1 MANKISLSG
10 SKGCGKS
17 AVAKQFLHKY
27 PDTDPV
33 ILSFAQPL
41 KIFLTEIL
49 SEVNEPEVVHEALYG
64 DKDNTYVKTKGIS
77 RQDVEYAMMELLG
90 ALKVDQTTNR
100 FVAWAQESG
109 LVVDSVSGR
118 ELLQKVGTE
127 FFRHRIRDTFWVD
140 LMQQSILDNEGCTIV
155 VDDTRFP
162 DEFRLL
168 KSMGFVMMNIINPYE
183 IYEKDTHISENS
195 LEGVKFD
202 ITFVNDKA
210 LGKQHLFDF
219 VENNL

>member
-1 MANKISLSG
+1 MANKTSLSG

-17 AVAKQFLHKY
+17 AVANQILRKHQ
-27 PDTDPV
+27 DTDPV

-41 KIFLTEIL
+41 KIFLTEL
-49 SEVNEPEVVHEALYG
+49 LQEGNDPTVVYEAMYG
-64 DKDNTYVKTKGIS
+64 DKDSTFVSTKRIS
-77 RQDVEYAMMELLG
+77 RQTIEYAMMELVNSLN
-90 ALKVDQTTNR
+90 VTQITNK
-100 FVAWAQESG
+100 FIQWAHEEG
-109 LVVDSVSGR
+109 LVTQSVSGR

-127 FFRHRIRDTFWVD
+127 FFRHKIRDTFWVD

-168 KSMGFVMMNIINPYE
+168 KSMGFVMLNIINPE
-183 IYEKDTHISENS
+183 ESTKDSHISENS
-195 LEGVKFD
+195 LNRVSFD
-202 ITFVNDKA
+202 LTFINDKS
-210 LGKQHLFDF
+210 LGKENIVNF

>member
-17 AVAKQFLHKY
+17 AVAKQFLYKY

-49 SEVNEPEVVHEALYG
+49 SEVNEPELVHEALYG
-64 DKDNTYVKTKGIS
+64 DKDNTYVKTKGCLEA
-77 RQDVEYAMMELLG
+77 VPYAMIELLG
-90 ALKVDQTTNR
+90 SLKV
-100 FVAWAQESG
+100 VKESNMFIDWLKEAG
-109 LVVDSVSGR
+109 LVVDSISGR

-127 FFRHRIRDTFWVD
+127 FFRQRIRDTFWVD
-140 LMQQSILDNEGCTIV
+140 LMQQSIIDNEGCTIV

-168 KSMGFVMMNIINPYE
+168 KSMGFVMLNIINPE
-183 IYEKDTHISENS
+183 EAVKDNHISENS
-195 LEGVKFD
+195 LNGVSFD
-202 ITFVNDKA
+202 LTFINDKS
-210 LGKQHLFDF
+210 LGKENIVNF

>member
-1 MANKISLSG
+1 MANKTSLSG

-17 AVAKQFLHKY
+17 AVANQVLRKHQ
-27 PDTDPV
+27 DTDPV

-41 KIFLTEIL
+41 KIFLTEL
-49 SEVNEPEVVHEALYG
+49 LQEGNDPTVVYEALYG
-64 DKDNTYVKTKGIS
+64 DKDNTFVSTKRIS
-77 RQDVEYAMMELLG
+77 RQTIEYAMIGLVNS
-90 ALKVDQTTNR
+90 LKVTQITNK
-100 FVAWAQESG
+100 FIQWAQESG
-109 LVVDSVSGR
+109 LIVDSISGR

-140 LMQQSILDNEGCTIV
+140 LMQQSILENEGCTIV

-168 KSMGFVMMNIINPYE
+168 KSMGFVMLNIINPE
-183 IYEKDTHISENS
+183 ESTRDSHISENS
-195 LEGVKFD
+195 LNGVSFD
-202 ITFVNDKA
+202 LTFINDKS
-210 LGKQHLFDF
+210 LGKENIINF

>member
-1 MANKISLSG
+1 MANKTSLSG

-17 AVAKQFLHKY
+17 AVANQILRKHQ
-27 PDTDPV
+27 DTDPV

-41 KIFLTEIL
+41 KIFLTEL
-49 SEVNEPEVVHEALYG
+49 LQEGNDPTVVYEAMYG
-64 DKDNTYVKTKGIS
+64 DKDNTFVSTKRIS
-77 RQDVEYAMMELLG
+77 RQTIEYAMIGLVNS
-90 ALKVDQTTNR
+90 LKVTQITNK
-100 FVAWAQESG
+100 FIQWAQESG
-109 LVVDSVSGR
+109 LIVDQVSGR

-140 LMQQSILDNEGCTIV
+140 LMQQSILENEGCTVV

-168 KSMGFVMMNIINPYE
+168 KSMGFVMLNIINPE
-183 IYEKDTHISENS
+183 ENIKDSHISENS
-195 LEGVKFD
+195 LNGVSFD
-202 ITFVNDKA
+202 LTFINDKS
-210 LGKQHLFDF
+210 LGKENIINF

>member
-17 AVAKQFLHKY
+17 AVAKQFLYKY

-49 SEVNEPEVVHEALYG
+49 SEANEPELVHEALYG
-64 DKDNTYVKTKGIS
+64 DKDNTYVKTKGCLEA
-77 RQDVEYAMMELLG
+77 VPYAMIELLG
-90 ALKVDQTTNR
+90 SLKV
-100 FVAWAQESG
+100 VKESNMFIDWLKEAG
-109 LVVDSVSGR
+109 LVVDSISGR

-127 FFRHRIRDTFWVD
+127 FFRQRIRDTFWVD
-140 LMQQSILDNEGCTIV
+140 LMQQSIIDNEGCTIV

-168 KSMGFVMMNIINPYE
+168 KSMGFVMLNIINPE
-183 IYEKDTHISENS
+183 EAVKDNHISENS
-195 LEGVKFD
+195 LNGVSFD
-202 ITFVNDKA
+202 LTFINDKS
-210 LGKQHLFDF
+210 LGKENIVNF

>member
-1 MANKISLSG
+1 MANKTSLSG

-17 AVAKQFLHKY
+17 AVANQVLRKHQ
-27 PDTDPV
+27 DTDPV

-41 KIFLTEIL
+41 KIFLTEL
-49 SEVNEPEVVHEALYG
+49 LQEGNDPTVVYEALYG
-64 DKDNTYVKTKGIS
+64 DKDNTFVSTKRIS
-77 RQDVEYAMMELLG
+77 RQTIEYAMIGLVNS
-90 ALKVDQTTNR
+90 LKVTQITNK
-100 FVAWAQESG
+100 FIQWAQESG
-109 LVVDSVSGR
+109 LIVDSIRGR

-140 LMQQSILDNEGCTIV
+140 LMQQSILENEGCTIV

-168 KSMGFVMMNIINPYE
+168 KSMGFVMLNIINPE
-183 IYEKDTHISENS
+183 ESTRDIHISENS
-195 LEGVKFD
+195 LNGVSFD
-202 ITFVNDKA
+202 LTFINDKS
-210 LGKQHLFDF
+210 LGKENIVNF

>member
-1 MANKISLSG
+1 MANKTSLSG

-17 AVAKQFLHKY
+17 AVANQVLRKHQ
-27 PDTDPV
+27 DTDPV

-41 KIFLTEIL
+41 KIFLTEL
-49 SEVNEPEVVHEALYG
+49 LQEGNDPTVVYEALYG
-64 DKDNTYVKTKGIS
+64 DKDNTFVSTKRIS
-77 RQDVEYAMMELLG
+77 RQTIEYAMIGLVNI
-90 ALKVDQTTNR
+90 LKVTQITNK
-100 FVAWAQESG
+100 FIQWAQESG
-109 LVVDSVSGR
+109 LIVDSISGR

-140 LMQQSILDNEGCTIV
+140 LMQQSILENEGCTIV

-168 KSMGFVMMNIINPYE
+168 KSMGFVMLNIINPE
-183 IYEKDTHISENS
+183 ESTKDSHISENS
-195 LEGVKFD
+195 LNGVSFD
-202 ITFVNDKA
+202 LTFINDKS
-210 LGKQHLFDF
+210 LGKENIINF

>member
-1 MANKISLSG
+1 MANKTSLSG

-17 AVAKQFLHKY
+17 AVANQILRKHQ
-27 PDTDPV
+27 DTDPV

-41 KIFLTEIL
+41 KIFLTEL
-49 SEVNEPEVVHEALYG
+49 LQEGNDPTVVYEAMYG
-64 DKDNTYVKTKGIS
+64 DKDNTFVSTKRIS
-77 RQDVEYAMMELLG
+77 RQTIEYAMIGLVNS
-90 ALKVDQTTNR
+90 LKVTQITNK
-100 FVAWAQESG
+100 FIQWAQESG
-109 LVVDSVSGR
+109 LVVDSISGR

-140 LMQQSILDNEGCTIV
+140 LMQQSILENEGCTIV

-168 KSMGFVMMNIINPYE
+168 KSMGFVMLNIINPE
-183 IYEKDTHISENS
+183 ESTRDSHISENS
-195 LEGVKFD
+195 LNGVSFD
-202 ITFVNDKA
+202 LTFINDKS
-210 LGKQHLFDF
+210 LGKENIINF

>member
-1 MANKISLSG
+1 MANKVSLSG

-17 AVAKQFLHKY
+17 AVARQFLYKY

-49 SEVNEPEVVHEALYG
+49 SEVNDPNTVHEALYG
-64 DKDNTYVKTKGIS
+64 DKDNTFVSTKGIS
-77 RQDVEYAMMELLG
+77 RQNVEYAMIEIWG
-90 ALKVDQTTNR
+90 ALRVDQITNK
-100 FVAWAQESG
+100 FIVWAQESG
-109 LVVDSVSGR
+109 LIVDSISGR

-127 FFRHRIRDTFWVD
+127 FFRQRVRDTFWVD
-140 LMQQSILDNEGCTIV
+140 LMQQSIQENEGCTIV

-168 KSMGFVMMNIINPYE
+168 KSMGFVMLNIINPE
-183 IYEKDTHISENS
+183 EAVKDNHISENS
-195 LEGVKFD
+195 LNGVSFD
-202 ITFVNDKA
+202 LTFINDKS
-210 LGKQHLFDF
+210 LGKENIVNF

>member
-1 MANKISLSG
+1 MANKTSLSG

-17 AVAKQFLHKY
+17 AVANQVLRKHQ
-27 PDTDPV
+27 DTDPV

-41 KIFLTEIL
+41 KIFLTEL
-49 SEVNEPEVVHEALYG
+49 LQEGNDPTVVYEALYG
-64 DKDNTYVKTKGIS
+64 DKDNTFVSTKRIS
-77 RQDVEYAMMELLG
+77 RQTIEYAMIGLVNS
-90 ALKVDQTTNR
+90 LKVTQITNK
-100 FVAWAQESG
+100 FVYWAQESG
-109 LVVDSVSGR
+109 LIVDQISGR

-140 LMQQSILDNEGCTIV
+140 LMQQSILENEGCTIV

-168 KSMGFVMMNIINPYE
+168 KSMGFVMLNIINPE
-183 IYEKDTHISENS
+183 ENIKDSHISENS
-195 LEGVKFD
+195 LNGVSFD
-202 ITFVNDKA
+202 LTFINDKS
-210 LGKQHLFDF
+210 LGKENIINF

>member
-17 AVAKQFLHKY
+17 AVAKQFLYKY

-49 SEVNEPEVVHEALYG
+49 SQVNEPEVVHKALYG

-77 RQDVEYAMMELLG
+77 RQEVQYAMIEVWGGLRVNQITNKFIDW
-90 ALKVDQTTNR
+90 LKE
-100 FVAWAQESG
+100 AG
-109 LVVDSVSGR
+109 LVVDSISGR

-140 LMQQSILDNEGCTIV
+140 LMQQSILENAGCTIV

-168 KSMGFVMMNIINPYE
+168 KSMGFVMLNIINPE
-183 IYEKDTHISENS
+183 ENIKDSHISENS
-195 LEGVKFD
+195 LNGVSFD
-202 ITFVNDKA
+202 LTFINDKS
-210 LGKQHLFDF
+210 LGKENIINF

>member
-1 MANKISLSG
+1 MANKTSLSG

-17 AVAKQFLHKY
+17 AVANQVLRKHQ
-27 PDTDPV
+27 DTDPV

-41 KIFLTEIL
+41 KIFLTEL
-49 SEVNEPEVVHEALYG
+49 LQEGNDPTVVYEALYG
-64 DKDNTYVKTKGIS
+64 DKDNTFVSTKRIS
-77 RQDVEYAMMELLG
+77 RQTIEYAMIGLVNS
-90 ALKVDQTTNR
+90 LKVTQITNK
-100 FVAWAQESG
+100 FIQWAQESG
-109 LVVDSVSGR
+109 LIVDSISGR

-127 FFRHRIRDTFWVD
+127 FFRQKIRDTFWVD

-168 KSMGFVMMNIINPYE
+168 KSMGFVMLNIINPE
-183 IYEKDTHISENS
+183 ESTKDSHISENS
-195 LEGVKFD
+195 LNGVSFD
-202 ITFVNDKA
+202 LTFINDKS
-210 LGKQHLFDF
+210 LGKENIVNF

>member
-1 MANKISLSG
+1 MANKTSLSG

-17 AVAKQFLHKY
+17 AVANQILRKHQ
-27 PDTDPV
+27 DTDPV

-41 KIFLTEIL
+41 KIFLTEL
-49 SEVNEPEVVHEALYG
+49 LQEGNDPTVVYEAMYG
-64 DKDNTYVKTKGIS
+64 DKDSTFVSTKRIS
-77 RQDVEYAMMELLG
+77 RQTIEYAMMELVNSLN
-90 ALKVDQTTNR
+90 VTQITNK
-100 FVAWAQESG
+100 FIQWAQESG
-109 LVVDSVSGR
+109 LIVDSISGR

-140 LMQQSILDNEGCTIV
+140 LMQQSILENEGCTIV

-168 KSMGFVMMNIINPYE
+168 KSMGFVMLNIINPE
-183 IYEKDTHISENS
+183 ESTKDSHISENS
-195 LEGVKFD
+195 LNGVSFD
-202 ITFVNDKA
+202 LTFINDKS
-210 LGKQHLFDF
+210 LGKENIVNF

>member
-1 MANKISLSG
+1 MANKTSLSG

-17 AVAKQFLHKY
+17 AVANQVLRKHQ
-27 PDTDPV
+27 DTDPV

-41 KIFLTEIL
+41 KIFLTEL
-49 SEVNEPEVVHEALYG
+49 LQEGNDPTVVYEALYG
-64 DKDNTYVKTKGIS
+64 DKDNTFVSTKRIS
-77 RQDVEYAMMELLG
+77 RQTIEYAMIELVNS
-90 ALKVDQTTNR
+90 LKVTQITNK
-100 FVAWAQESG
+100 FIQWAQESG
-109 LVVDSVSGR
+109 LIVDSISGR

-140 LMQQSILDNEGCTIV
+140 LMQQSILENAGCTIV

-168 KSMGFVMMNIINPYE
+168 KSMGFVMLNIINPE
-183 IYEKDTHISENS
+183 ENIKDSHISENS
-195 LEGVKFD
+195 LNGVSFD
-202 ITFVNDKA
+202 LTFINDKS
-210 LGKQHLFDF
+210 LGKENIINF

>member
-17 AVAKQFLHKY
+17 AVAKQFLYKY

-49 SEVNEPEVVHEALYG
+49 SEVNEPELVHEALYG
-64 DKDNTYVKTKGIS
+64 DKDNTYVKTKGCLEA
-77 RQDVEYAMMELLG
+77 VPYAMIELLG
-90 ALKVDQTTNR
+90 SLKV
-100 FVAWAQESG
+100 VKESNMFIDWLKEAG
-109 LVVDSVSGR
+109 LVVDSISGR

-127 FFRHRIRDTFWVD
+127 FFRQRIRDTFWVD
-140 LMQQSILDNEGCTIV
+140 LMQQSIIDNEGCTIV

-168 KSMGFVMMNIINPYE
+168 KSMGFVMLNIINPE
-183 IYEKDTHISENS
+183 EAVKDNHISENS
-195 LEGVKFD
+195 LNGVSFD
-202 ITFVNDKA
+202 LTFINDKS
-210 LGKQHLFDF
+210 LGKENIINF

>member
-1 MANKISLSG
+1 MANKTSLSG

-17 AVAKQFLHKY
+17 AVANQILRKHQ
-27 PDTDPV
+27 DTDPV

-41 KIFLTEIL
+41 KIFLTEL
-49 SEVNEPEVVHEALYG
+49 LQEGNDPTVVYEAMYG
-64 DKDNTYVKTKGIS
+64 DKDNTFVSTKRIS
-77 RQDVEYAMMELLG
+77 RQTIEYAMIGLVNS
-90 ALKVDQTTNR
+90 LKVTQITNK
-100 FVAWAQESG
+100 FIQWAQESG
-109 LVVDSVSGR
+109 LIVDSISGR

-140 LMQQSILDNEGCTIV
+140 LMQQSILENAGCTIV

-168 KSMGFVMMNIINPYE
+168 KSMGFVMLNIINPE
-183 IYEKDTHISENS
+183 ESIKDSHISENS
-195 LEGVKFD
+195 LNGVSFD
-202 ITFVNDKA
+202 LTFINDKS
-210 LGKQHLFDF
+210 LGKENIINF

>member
-17 AVAKQFLHKY
+17 AVAKQFLYKY

-41 KIFLTEIL
+41 KIFLTEL
-49 SEVNEPEVVHEALYG
+49 LQEGNDPTVVYEALYG
-64 DKDNTYVKTKGIS
+64 DKDNTFVSTKRIS
-77 RQDVEYAMMELLG
+77 RQTIEYAMIGLINS
-90 ALKVDQTTNR
+90 LKVTQITNK
-100 FVAWAQESG
+100 FIQWGQESG
-109 LVVDSVSGR
+109 LIVDSISGR

-140 LMQQSILDNEGCTIV
+140 LMQQSILENEGCTIV

-168 KSMGFVMMNIINPYE
+168 KSMGFVMLNIINPE
-183 IYEKDTHISENS
+183 ENTKDSHISENS
-195 LEGVKFD
+195 LNGVSFD
-202 ITFVNDKA
+202 LTFINDKS
-210 LGKQHLFDF
+210 LGKENIINF

>member
-1 MANKISLSG
+1 MANKTSLSG

-17 AVAKQFLHKY
+17 AVANQVLRKHQ
-27 PDTDPV
+27 DTDPV

-41 KIFLTEIL
+41 KIFLTEL
-49 SEVNEPEVVHEALYG
+49 LQEGNDPTVVYEALYG
-64 DKDNTYVKTKGIS
+64 DKDNTFVSTKRIS
-77 RQDVEYAMMELLG
+77 RQTIEYAMIGLVNS
-90 ALKVDQTTNR
+90 LKVTQITNK
-100 FVAWAQESG
+100 FIQWAQESG
-109 LVVDSVSGR
+109 LIVDSISGR

-140 LMQQSILDNEGCTIV
+140 LVQQSILENEGCTIV

-168 KSMGFVMMNIINPYE
+168 KSMGFVMLNIINPE
-183 IYEKDTHISENS
+183 ENIKDSHISENS
-195 LEGVKFD
+195 LNRVSFD
-202 ITFVNDKA
+202 LTFINDKS
-210 LGKQHLFDF
+210 LGKENIINF

>member
-17 AVAKQFLHKY
+17 AVAKQFLYKY
-27 PDTDPV
+27 PNTDPV

-41 KIFLTEIL
+41 KIFLTEL
-49 SEVNEPEVVHEALYG
+49 LQEGNDPTVVYEALYG
-64 DKDNTYVKTKGIS
+64 DKDSTFVSTKRIS
-77 RQDVEYAMMELLG
+77 RQTIEYTMMELVNSLN
-90 ALKVDQTTNR
+90 VTQITNK
-100 FVAWAQESG
+100 FIQWAHEEG
-109 LVVDSVSGR
+109 LVTQSVSGR

-168 KSMGFVMMNIINPYE
+168 KSMGFVMLNIINPE
-183 IYEKDTHISENS
+183 ESTKDSHISENS
-195 LEGVKFD
+195 LNGVSFD
-202 ITFVNDKA
+202 LTFINDKS
-210 LGKQHLFDF
+210 LGKENIVNF

>member
-1 MANKISLSG
+1 MANKTSLSG

-17 AVAKQFLHKY
+17 AVANQVLRKHQ
-27 PDTDPV
+27 DTDPV

-41 KIFLTEIL
+41 KIFLTEL
-49 SEVNEPEVVHEALYG
+49 LQEGNDPTVVYEALYG
-64 DKDNTYVKTKGIS
+64 DKDNTFVSTKRIS
-77 RQDVEYAMMELLG
+77 RQTIEYAMIGLVNS
-90 ALKVDQTTNR
+90 LKVTQITNK
-100 FVAWAQESG
+100 FIQWAQESG
-109 LVVDSVSGR
+109 LIVDSISGR

-140 LMQQSILDNEGCTIV
+140 LMQQSILENEGCTIV

-168 KSMGFVMMNIINPYE
+168 KSMGFVMLNIINPE
-183 IYEKDTHISENS
+183 ESTKDSHISENS
-195 LEGVKFD
+195 LNGVSFD
-202 ITFVNDKA
+202 LTFINDKS
-210 LGKQHLFDF
+210 LGKENIINF

>member
-1 MANKISLSG
+1 MANKTSLSG

-17 AVAKQFLHKY
+17 AVANQILRKHQ
-27 PDTDPV
+27 DTDPV

-41 KIFLTEIL
+41 KIFLTEL
-49 SEVNEPEVVHEALYG
+49 LQEGNDPTVVYEAMYG
-64 DKDNTYVKTKGIS
+64 DKDNTFVSTKRIS
-77 RQDVEYAMMELLG
+77 RQTIEYAMIGLVNS
-90 ALKVDQTTNR
+90 LKVTQITNK
-100 FVAWAQESG
+100 FIQWAQESG
-109 LVVDSVSGR
+109 LIVDSISGR

-140 LMQQSILDNEGCTIV
+140 LMQQSILENEGCTIV

-168 KSMGFVMMNIINPYE
+168 KSMGFVMLNIINPE
-183 IYEKDTHISENS
+183 ESIKDSHISENS
-195 LEGVKFD
+195 LNGVSFD
-202 ITFVNDKA
+202 LTFINDKS
-210 LGKQHLFDF
+210 LGKENIINF

>member
-17 AVAKQFLHKY
+17 AVAKQFLYKY

-49 SEVNEPEVVHEALYG
+49 SQVNEPEVVHEALYG

-77 RQDVEYAMMELLG
+77 RQEVQYAMIEVWCGLRVNQITNKFIDW
-90 ALKVDQTTNR
+90 LKE
-100 FVAWAQESG
+100 AG
-109 LVVDSVSGR
+109 LVVDSISGR

-127 FFRHRIRDTFWVD
+127 FFRQRIRDTFWVD
-140 LMQQSILDNEGCTIV
+140 LMQQSIIDNEGCTIV

-168 KSMGFVMMNIINPYE
+168 KSMGFVMLNIINPE
-183 IYEKDTHISENS
+183 EAVKDNHISENS
-195 LEGVKFD
+195 LNGVSFD
-202 ITFVNDKA
+202 LTFINDKS
-210 LGKQHLFDF
+210 LGKENIINF

>member
-1 MANKISLSG
+1 MANKTSLSG

-17 AVAKQFLHKY
+17 AVANQVLRKHQ
-27 PDTDPV
+27 DTDPV

-41 KIFLTEIL
+41 KIFLTEL
-49 SEVNEPEVVHEALYG
+49 LQEGNDPTVVYEALYG
-64 DKDNTYVKTKGIS
+64 DKDNTFVSTKRIS
-77 RQDVEYAMMELLG
+77 RQTIEYAMIGLVNS
-90 ALKVDQTTNR
+90 LKVTQITNK
-100 FVAWAQESG
+100 FIQWAQESG
-109 LVVDSVSGR
+109 LIVDSISGR

-140 LMQQSILDNEGCTIV
+140 LMQQSIIDNEGCTIV

-168 KSMGFVMMNIINPYE
+168 KSMGFVMLNIINPE
-183 IYEKDTHISENS
+183 EAVKDNHISENS
-195 LEGVKFD
+195 LNGVSFD
-202 ITFVNDKA
+202 LTFINDKS
-210 LGKQHLFDF
+210 LGKENIVNF

>member
-1 MANKISLSG
+1 MANKTSLSG

-17 AVAKQFLHKY
+17 AVANQVLRKHQ
-27 PDTDPV
+27 DTDPV

-41 KIFLTEIL
+41 KIFLTEL
-49 SEVNEPEVVHEALYG
+49 LQEGNDPTVVYEALYG
-64 DKDNTYVKTKGIS
+64 DKDNTFVSTKRIS
-77 RQDVEYAMMELLG
+77 RQTIEYAMIGLVNS
-90 ALKVDQTTNR
+90 LKVTQITNK
-100 FVAWAQESG
+100 FVYWAQESG
-109 LVVDSVSGR
+109 LIVDSISGR

-140 LMQQSILDNEGCTIV
+140 LMQQSILENEGCTIV

-168 KSMGFVMMNIINPYE
+168 KSMGFVMLNIINPE
-183 IYEKDTHISENS
+183 ENIKDSHISENS
-195 LEGVKFD
+195 LNGVSFD
-202 ITFVNDKA
+202 LTFINDKS
-210 LGKQHLFDF
+210 LGKENIINF

>member
-1 MANKISLSG
+1 MANKTSLSG

-17 AVAKQFLHKY
+17 AVANQVLRKHQ
-27 PDTDPV
+27 DTDPV

-41 KIFLTEIL
+41 KIFLTEL
-49 SEVNEPEVVHEALYG
+49 LQEGNDPTVVYEALYG
-64 DKDNTYVKTKGIS
+64 DKDNTFVSTKRIS
-77 RQDVEYAMMELLG
+77 RQTIEYALMGLLG
-90 ALKVDQTTNR
+90 ALKVDQTTNK
-100 FVAWAQESG
+100 FIQWAQESG
-109 LVVDSVSGR
+109 LIVDSISGR

-140 LMQQSILDNEGCTIV
+140 LMQQSILENEGCTIV

-168 KSMGFVMMNIINPYE
+168 KSMGFVMLNIINPE
-183 IYEKDTHISENS
+183 ESTRDSHISENS
-195 LEGVKFD
+195 LNGVSFD
-202 ITFVNDKA
+202 LTFINDKS
-210 LGKQHLFDF
+210 LGKENIINF

>member
-1 MANKISLSG
+1 MANKTSLSG

-17 AVAKQFLHKY
+17 AVANQVLRKHQ
-27 PDTDPV
+27 DTDPV

-41 KIFLTEIL
+41 KIFLTEL
-49 SEVNEPEVVHEALYG
+49 LQEGNDPTVVYEALYG
-64 DKDNTYVKTKGIS
+64 DKDNTFVSTKRIS
-77 RQDVEYAMMELLG
+77 RQTIEYAMIGLVNS
-90 ALKVDQTTNR
+90 LKVTQITNK
-100 FVAWAQESG
+100 FIQWAQESG
-109 LVVDSVSGR
+109 LIVDSISGR

-140 LMQQSILDNEGCTIV
+140 LMQQSILENEGCTIV

-168 KSMGFVMMNIINPYE
+168 KFMGFVMLNILNPE
-183 IYEKDTHISENS
+183 ENIKDSHISENS
-195 LEGVKFD
+195 LNGVSFD
-202 ITFVNDKA
+202 LTFINDKS
-210 LGKQHLFDF
+210 LGKENIINF

>member
-1 MANKISLSG
+1 MANKTSLSG

-17 AVAKQFLHKY
+17 AVANQILRKHQ
-27 PDTDPV
+27 DTDPV

-41 KIFLTEIL
+41 KIFLTEL
-49 SEVNEPEVVHEALYG
+49 LQEGNDPTVVYEAMYG
-64 DKDNTYVKTKGIS
+64 DKDNTFVSTKRIS
-77 RQDVEYAMMELLG
+77 RQTIEYAMIGLVNS
-90 ALKVDQTTNR
+90 LKVTQITNK
-100 FVAWAQESG
+100 FIDWLKEAG
-109 LVVDSVSGR
+109 LIVDSISGR

-140 LMQQSILDNEGCTIV
+140 LMQQSILENEGCTVV

-168 KSMGFVMMNIINPYE
+168 KSMGFVMLNIINPE
-183 IYEKDTHISENS
+183 ENIKDSHISENS
-195 LEGVKFD
+195 LNGVSFD
-202 ITFVNDKA
+202 LTFINDKS
-210 LGKQHLFDF
+210 LGKENIINF

>member
-17 AVAKQFLHKY
+17 AVAKQFLYKY

-49 SEVNEPEVVHEALYG
+49 SEVNEPELVHEALYG
-64 DKDNTYVKTKGIS
+64 DKDNTYVKTKGCLEA
-77 RQDVEYAMMELLG
+77 VPYAMIELLG
-90 ALKVDQTTNR
+90 SLKV
-100 FVAWAQESG
+100 VKESNMFIDWLKEAG
-109 LVVDSVSGR
+109 LVVDSISGR

-127 FFRHRIRDTFWVD
+127 FFRQRIRDTFWVD
-140 LMQQSILDNEGCTIV
+140 LMQQSILENAGCTIV

-168 KSMGFVMMNIINPYE
+168 KSMGFVMLNIINPE
-183 IYEKDTHISENS
+183 ENIKDSHISENS
-195 LEGVKFD
+195 LNGVSFD
-202 ITFVNDKA
+202 LTFINDKS
-210 LGKQHLFDF
+210 LGKENIINF

>member
-1 MANKISLSG
+1 MANKTSLSG

-17 AVAKQFLHKY
+17 AVANQVLRKHQ
-27 PDTDPV
+27 DTDPV

-41 KIFLTEIL
+41 KIFLTEL
-49 SEVNEPEVVHEALYG
+49 LQEGNDPTVVYEALYG
-64 DKDNTYVKTKGIS
+64 DKDNTFVSTKRIS
-77 RQDVEYAMMELLG
+77 RQTIEYAMIGLVNS
-90 ALKVDQTTNR
+90 LKVTQITNK
-100 FVAWAQESG
+100 FIQWAQESG
-109 LVVDSVSGR
+109 LIVDSIRGR

-140 LMQQSILDNEGCTIV
+140 LMQQSILENAGCTIV

-168 KSMGFVMMNIINPYE
+168 KSMGFVMLNIINPE
-183 IYEKDTHISENS
+183 ENIKDSHISENS
-195 LEGVKFD
+195 LNGVSFD
-202 ITFVNDKA
+202 LTFINDKS
-210 LGKQHLFDF
+210 LGKENIINF

>member
-17 AVAKQFLHKY
+17 AVAKQFLYKY

-41 KIFLTEIL
+41 KVFLTEL
-49 SEVNEPEVVHEALYG
+49 LQEGNDPTVVYEALYG
-64 DKDNTYVKTKGIS
+64 DKDNTFVSTKRIS
-77 RQDVEYAMMELLG
+77 RQTIEYAMIGLVNS
-90 ALKVDQTTNR
+90 LKVTQITNK
-100 FVAWAQESG
+100 FIQWAQESG
-109 LVVDSVSGR
+109 LIVDSISGR

-140 LMQQSILDNEGCTIV
+140 LMQQSILENAGCTIV

-168 KSMGFVMMNIINPYE
+168 KSMDFVMLNIINPE
-183 IYEKDTHISENS
+183 ESIKDSHISENS
-195 LEGVKFD
+195 LNGVSFD
-202 ITFVNDKA
+202 LTFINNKS
-210 LGKQHLFDF
+210 LGKENIINF